1 VTVHERPER
10 PRVAVVTGAG
20 SGLGRAIA
28 TALLSDGFHV
38 ALLGRRRQYLD
49 DVVGDDASRALVVPT
64 DVTVDDQV
72 AVAFDAVVAAWG
84 RVDVLVNN
92 AGVFGPT
99 GDPDVIAVD
108 DWRRTVDTNLT
119 GAFLCAR
126 AAFGVMKH
134 QEPRGGR
141 IINNGSISAQ
151 VPRPQSIAYT
161 ATKHAVTGLTRSLGL
176 DGRTY
181 DIACSQI
188 DIGNA
193 FTDMTAGIAE
203 SALQADGASRPEPTF
218 DPVHAAD
225 AVLRIARLPLDVS
238 VPWLTV
244 VATGMPY
251 LGRG

>member
-1 VTVHERPER
+1 VTVHERSDS

-28 TALLSDGFHV
+28 EALLTDGFRV
-38 ALLGRRRQYLD
+38 ALLGRRRQRLEEAA
-49 DVVGDDASRALVVPT
+49 GAARSRALVVPA
-64 DVTVDDQV
+64 DVTVADQV
-72 AVAFDAVVAAWG
+72 SAAFDAVVSAWG

-92 AGVFGPT
+92 AGIFGPS
-99 GDPDVIAVD
+99 GEPDAIALD
-108 DWRRTVDTNLT
+108 DWQRTVETNLT

-126 AAFGVMKH
+126 EAFGVMKR
-134 QEPRGGR
+134 QQPPGGR

-151 VPRPQSIAYT
+151 VPRPRSIAYT
-161 ATKHAVTGLTRSLGL
+161 ATKHAITGLTRSLGL
-176 DGRTY
+176 DGRPY

-193 FTDMTAGIAE
+193 FTEMTAGIAE
-203 SALQADGASRPEPTF
+203 SALQADGTSRPEPTF

-225 AVLRIARLPLDVS
+225 AVLQVARLPLGVS
-238 VPWLTV
+238 VPSITM

>member
-1 VTVHERPER
+1 VTEHEGLDKC
-10 PRVAVVTGAG
+10 RVAVVTGAG
-20 SGLGRAIA
+20 SGLGKVIA
-28 TALLSDGFHV
+28 DALLTDGFQV
-38 ALLGRRRQYLD
+38 ALLGRRRQRLEE
-49 DVVGDDASRALVVPT
+49 VAGGAGPRAMVVPT
-64 DVTVDDQV
+64 DVTLADQV
-72 AVAFDAVVAAWG
+72 AAAFDAVESAWG

-92 AGVFGPT
+92 AGVFGPSA
-99 GDPDVIAVD
+99 DPDAIAVD

-126 AAFGVMKH
+126 EAFGVMKR
-134 QEPRGGR
+134 QVPRGGR

-151 VPRPQSIAYT
+151 VPRPKSIAYT
-161 ATKHAVTGLTRSLGL
+161 ATKHAITGLTRSLGL
-176 DGRTY
+176 DGRPH

-193 FTDMTAGIAE
+193 FTEMTAGIAE
-203 SALQADGASRPEPTF
+203 SALQADGTSRPEPTF

-225 AVLRIARLPLDVS
+225 AVLQLARLPLEVS
-238 VPWLTV
+238 VPSLTI